1 MDSSGSLVDA
11 IDDSLLEEYNKK
23 STLKKLLENQTL
35 DIRPYDCLPG
45 RQHFPLLF
53 VLLVDDAFAWSKHI
67 MKPICA
73 CCDLVTSWL

>member
-1 MDSSGSLVDA
+1 MDSSGSSVDA
-11 IDDSLLEEYNKK
+11 NDDFLMEEYNKN
-23 STLKKLLENQTL
+23 STLKELLESSTL
-35 DIRPYDCLPG
+35 DIRPNDCLPR

-73 CCDLVTSWL
+73 CCDLVTSWF